1 MQKQSHIGIIGG
13 GAAAVA
19 LAAHLARQAEATG
32 VRVPA
37 ITIFDPA
44 DVVGLGVAYA
54 TRDPAH
60 VLNVPAAGM
69 SLWPDR
75 PHDFLDWLNDA
86 NSGWRVL
93 DPSFED
99 MAVTPY
105 SFMPRM
111 VYGAYLRD
119 RLARVN
125 VTHRRVM
132 VTGVTPL
139 DAGVAVSGAG
149 ETHVFDAVV
158 LACGNVAPVR
168 IPGMDAAIAPGQP
181 GGSLSLYGL
190 RPNDIPPDLTGDN
203 VMILGTGLSMVDA
216 VLTLDRIGY
225 DGQIVAVSRH
235 GLVPQPHAT
244 EMLTPRPPFVQ
255 ADALPSTAR
264 GIMRALRR
272 AARDG
277 EWRTAVDSLRP
288 FSNAIWRGLSL
299 SERARLRRV
308 LPYWAVHRH
317 RMAPHVALRLQD
329 LIGSGRLS
337 IHHGRA
343 DSVRGDGNNGVIV
356 GVDGVD
362 HACDAVISALGYRS
376 DPFAPGSLSAT
387 LIEDGVLHVDGPAI
401 RIYDDAT
408 SRLHA
413 GAPLYGLG
421 PVLGAAFIETTAMPD
436 IRQQAA
442 AIATALLA
450 Q

>member
-19 LAAHLARQAEATG
+19 LVAHVARQAADSG
-32 VRVPA
+32 MDAPV

-44 DVVGLGVAYA
+44 DVIGLGVAYA

-75 PHDFLDWLNDA
+75 PNDFLDWLNTYP
-86 NSGWRVL
+86 GWRVL

-119 RLARVN
+119 HLAQVNERVN
-125 VTHRRVM
+125 VTHCRAM
-132 VTGVTPL
+132 VTNVVPQ
-139 DAGVAVSGAG
+139 DAGIAVSCGAQ
-149 ETHVFDAVV
+149 TQVFDAVV

-168 IPGMDAAIAPGQP
+168 VPGMEVNAPTIP
-181 GGSLSLYGL
+181 LYGL
-190 RPNDIPPDLTGDN
+190 RPNDIPSGFTGKR

-235 GLVPQPHAT
+235 GLLPQPHAPQ
-244 EMLTPRPPFVQ
+244 MLTPRPAFV
-255 ADALPSTAR
+255 APDALPSSAR
-264 GIMRALRR
+264 GMMQALRR
-272 AARDG
+272 AAREGD
-277 EWRTAVDSLRP
+277 WRAAVDSLRP
-288 FSNAIWRGLSL
+288 FSNKIWRGLSL
-299 SERARLRRV
+299 TERARLRRV

-317 RMAPHVALRLQD
+317 RMAPHVALRLQE
-329 LIGSGRLS
+329 LMGTGRLS

-343 DSVRGDGNNGVIV
+343 DYVRGDGNNGVVV

-376 DPFAPGSLSAT
+376 DPFAPGSLTAT
-387 LIEDGVLHVDGPAI
+387 LVDTGVLAVDGPAM

-408 SRLHA
+408 LRLHA
-413 GAPLYGLG
+413 DARLYGLG

-442 AIATALLA
+442 AIAATLLVR
-450 Q
+450 

>member
-19 LAAHLARQAEATG
+19 LAAHLARAAAQTG
-32 VRVPA
+32 IAAPS

-44 DVVGLGVAYA
+44 DVIGLGVAYA

-69 SLWPDR
+69 SLWPDQ
-75 PHDFLDWLNDA
+75 PNDFLDWLNT
-86 NSGWRVL
+86 NPGWRVL
-93 DPSFED
+93 DSSFED

-119 RLARVN
+119 HLARVN
-125 VTHRRVM
+125 VTHQRAM
-132 VTGVTPL
+132 VTNVVPQ
-139 DAGVAVSGAG
+139 DAGLAVSYGDQ
-149 ETHVFDAVV
+149 TQVFDAVV

-168 IPGMDAAIAPGQP
+168 VPGMDVEPPAIP
-181 GGSLSLYGL
+181 LYGL
-190 RPNDIPPDLTGDN
+190 RPNDTPPDFTGEN

-225 DGQIVAVSRH
+225 DGQIMAVSRH
-235 GLVPQPHAT
+235 GLLPQPHAPQ
-244 EMLTPRPPFVQ
+244 MLTPRPPFV
-255 ADALPSTAR
+255 AVEALPATAR
-264 GIMRALRR
+264 AMMRALRR

-288 FSNAIWRGLSL
+288 FSNTIWRGLSL

-329 LIGSGRLS
+329 LMGAGRLS

-343 DSVRGDGNNGVIV
+343 DYVRGDGNNGVIV
-356 GVDGVD
+356 GVGGVD

-387 LIEDGVLHVDGPAI
+387 LVETGVLNVDGPAI
-401 RIYDDAT
+401 RIYDDA
-408 SRLHA
+408 SLRLHA
-413 GAPLYGLG
+413 HAPLYGLG

-442 AIATALLA
+442 AIAATLLA